1 MLADRATIDVVA
13 GRGGSGSVSFRRE
26 KYVPKGGPDGG
37 DGGDG
42 GSVILVVNEHLRTL
56 LDFQFRARFE
66 APSGAHGSG
75 NKKSGRSGED
85 LVVAVPPGTL
95 VMDAESGH
103 VLADLVEPAAR
114 FVAARGGRGGR
125 GNARFASPTR
135 QAPRKAQPG
144 RPGEER
150 RLALELRLIADVGI
164 VGFPNV
170 GKSTLL
176 SRVSAARPKIADY
189 PFTTL
194 EPHLGLVRVREEQS
208 FVMADLP
215 GLIEGA
221 HEGKGLGH
229 EFLRHIQRTRTI
241 LILIDAA
248 SEDPAGDRDKLSREL
263 RAYSEDLTRKPTVIA
278 MSRSDLRTVDARG
291 GAGAPFPLE
300 GARWGG
306 WISGVTGEGV
316 ESLLDVIWDVLIAAG
331 GTTPARSGFEGDRGV
346 AGTEEREPW

>member
-1 MLADRATIDVVA
+1 MLADRATIDVLA
-13 GRGGSGSVSFRRE
+13 GSGGSGAVSFRRE

-42 GSVILVVNEHLRTL
+42 GSVVLVVNDQMRTL
-56 LDFQFRARFE
+56 LDFQFRARFA

-75 NKKSGRSGED
+75 NQKSGRSGED

-95 VMDAESGH
+95 VLDAATGSL
-103 VLADLVEPAAR
+103 LADLVEPDAR

-125 GNARFASPTR
+125 GNARFATPTR

-150 RLALELRLIADVGI
+150 KLLLELRLIADVGI

-176 SRVSAARPKIADY
+176 ARVSAARPKIADY

-221 HEGKGLGH
+221 HEGRGLGH
-229 EFLRHIQRTRTI
+229 DFLRHIQRTRT
-241 LILIDAA
+241 LLMLIDSA
-248 SEDPAGDRDKLSREL
+248 SEDPVGDREKLNREL
-263 RAYSEDLTRKPTVIA
+263 REYSEDLTRKPSVIA
-278 MSRSDLRTVDARG
+278 MSRADLRGDEARG
-291 GAGAPFPLE
+291 GAPFPLE

-306 WISGVTGEGV
+306 WISGVTGAGV
-316 ESLLDVIWDVLIAAG
+316 DHLLTVIWDVLIGTAAE
-331 GTTPARSGFEGDRGV
+331 TPAKDRAGGDRGV
-346 AGTEEREPW
+346 AGAKERESW

>member
-1 MLADRATIDVVA
+1 
-13 GRGGSGSVSFRRE
+13 VSFRRE

-42 GSVILVVNEHLRTL
+42 GSVILLVNEHLRTL
-56 LDFQFRARFE
+56 LDFQFRARFQ

-75 NKKSGRSGED
+75 NQKSGRSGED

-95 VMDAESGH
+95 VMEASSGDL
-103 VLADLVEPAAR
+103 LADLVEPGLR

-125 GNARFASPTR
+125 GNARFATPTR

-150 RLALELRLIADVGI
+150 KLQLELRLIADVGI

-221 HEGKGLGH
+221 HQGKGLGH
-229 EFLRHIQRTRTI
+229 DFLRHIQRTRTI
-241 LILIDAA
+241 LMLLDSD
-248 SEDPAGDRDKLSREL
+248 SEDPAGDREKLNREL
-263 RAYSEDLTRKPTVIA
+263 REYSEDLTRKPTVVA
-278 MSRSDLRTVDARG
+278 MSRSDLRGDEAPG
-291 GAGAPFPLE
+291 GPPVPLDGAV
-300 GARWGG
+300 WGG
-306 WISGVTGEGV
+306 WISGVTGAGLDH
-316 ESLLDVIWDVLIAAG
+316 LLAVIWDVLIGAG
-331 GTTPARSGFEGDRGV
+331 VEKPA
-346 AGTEEREPW
+346 

>member
-1 MLADRATIDVVA
+1 MFADRATIDVRA
-13 GRGGSGSVSFRRE
+13 GRGGSGAVSFRRE

-37 DGGDG
+37 DGGAG
-42 GSVILVVNEHLRTL
+42 GSVILVVNEHMRTL
-56 LDFQFRARFE
+56 LDFKFRARFE
-66 APSGAHGSG
+66 AKSGAHGSG
-75 NKKSGRSGED
+75 NNKSGRSGED
-85 LVVAVPPGTL
+85 LLVHVPPGTL
-95 VMDAESGH
+95 VLDAASGSL
-103 VLADLVEPAAR
+103 LADLVEPDAT

-135 QAPRKAQPG
+135 QAPRKSEPG
-144 RPGEER
+144 REGEER
-150 RLALELRLIADVGI
+150 RLFLELRLIADVGI

-229 EFLRHIQRTRTI
+229 EFLRHIQRTRTLL
-241 LILIDAA
+241 LIIDSA
-248 SEDPAGDRDKLSREL
+248 SRDPAGDRGKLNREL
-263 RAYSEDLTRKPTVIA
+263 REYSEDLTRKPTVIA
-278 MSRSDLRTVDARG
+278 MSRSDLAGDESRG
-291 GAGAPFPLE
+291 GPPFPLE
-300 GARWGG
+300 GGHWGG
-306 WISGVTGEGV
+306 WISGVTGAGV
-316 ESLLDVIWDVLIAAG
+316 DHLVAVIWDVLIGAG
-331 GTTPARSGFEGDRGV
+331 AEKPAKSRVGGDRGV
-346 AGTEEREPW
+346 AGTKEREPW

>member
-13 GRGGSGSVSFRRE
+13 GNGGSGVVSFRRE

-37 DGGDG
+37 DGGAG
-42 GSVILVVNEHLRTL
+42 GSVILAVNANMRTL
-56 LDFQFRARFE
+56 LDFQFRARFQ

-75 NKKSGRSGED
+75 NRRSGRSGED
-85 LVVAVPPGTL
+85 LVVYVPPGTMVLDAATGSLL
-95 VMDAESGH
+95 V
-103 VLADLVEPAAR
+103 DLVEPEAR
-114 FVAARGGRGGR
+114 FTAAQGGRGGR

-135 QAPRKAQPG
+135 QAPRKFEPG
-144 RPGEER
+144 RDGEER
-150 RLALELRLIADVGI
+150 KLLLELRLIADVGI

-194 EPHLGLVRVREEQS
+194 EPHLGLVRVREEHT

-241 LILIDAA
+241 LMLIDSDSKNPA
-248 SEDPAGDRDKLSREL
+248 EDREKLNREL
-263 RAYSEDLTRKPTVIA
+263 REFSEDLTRKPTVIA
-278 MSRSDLRTVDARG
+278 MSRSDLAGDASHG
-291 GAGAPFPLE
+291 GPPFPLE
-300 GARWGG
+300 DAHWGG
-306 WISGVTGEGV
+306 WISGVTGAGMDH
-316 ESLLDVIWDVLIAAG
+316 LLTVIWDVLTGAG
-331 GTTPARSGFEGDRGV
+331 VQAPAKSRVGGDRGV
-346 AGTEEREPW
+346 AGTKEREPW

>member
-1 MLADRATIDVVA
+1 MIADRATIDVLA
-13 GRGGSGSVSFRRE
+13 GRGGSGVVSFRRE

-75 NKKSGRSGED
+75 NRKSGRSGED
-85 LVVAVPPGTL
+85 LVVKVPPGTL
-95 VMDAESGH
+95 VMDAESGSL
-103 VLADLVEPAAR
+103 LADLVEPAAT

-135 QAPRKAQPG
+135 QAPRKAEPG
-144 RPGEER
+144 RDGEER
-150 RLALELRLIADVGI
+150 RLLLELRLIADVGI

-221 HEGKGLGH
+221 HQGKGLGH
-229 EFLRHIQRTRTI
+229 EFLRHIQRTRT
-241 LILIDAA
+241 LLMLIDSA
-248 SEDPAGDRDKLSREL
+248 SEDPGGDVEKLNREL
-263 RAYSEDLTRKPTVIA
+263 REYSEDLTRKPTVVA
-278 MSRSDLRTVDARG
+278 MSRSDLMGAESPG
-291 GAGAPFPLE
+291 GPPFPLE
-300 GARWGG
+300 GAHWGG
-306 WISGVTGEGV
+306 WISGVTGAGMEH
-316 ESLLDVIWDVLIAAG
+316 LLSIIWDVLTGAG
-331 GTTPARSGFEGDRGV
+331 ALKPAKSRVGGDRGV
-346 AGTEEREPW
+346 AGTKEREPW

>member
-1 MLADRATIDVVA
+1 MFADRASIDVVA
-13 GRGGSGSVSFRRE
+13 GGGGSGSVSFRRE

-56 LDFQFRARFE
+56 LDFQFRARFR
-66 APSGAHGSG
+66 ARSGAHGSG
-75 NKKSGRSGED
+75 NRKSGRSGQD
-85 LVVAVPPGTL
+85 LEVKVPPGTL
-95 VMDAESGH
+95 VMDAESGSLL
-103 VLADLVEPAAR
+103 VDLVEPGAR
-114 FVAARGGRGGR
+114 FVAAQGGRGGR
-125 GNARFASPTR
+125 GNARFATSTR
-135 QAPRKAQPG
+135 QAPRTSEPG

-150 RLALELRLIADVGI
+150 KLLLELRLIADVGI

-176 SRVSAARPKIADY
+176 ARVSAARPKIADY

-229 EFLRHIQRTRTI
+229 EFLRHIQRTRT
-241 LILIDAA
+241 LLLLIDSA
-248 SEDPAGDRDKLSREL
+248 STDPAGDVEKLNREL
-263 RAYSEDLTRKPTVIA
+263 REYSEDLTRKPTVIA
-278 MSRSDLRTVDARG
+278 MSRSDLKGDEARG
-291 GAGAPFPLE
+291 GPPFQLE
-300 GARWGG
+300 GTHWGG
-306 WISGVTGEGV
+306 WISGVTGAGV
-316 ESLLDVIWDVLIAAG
+316 EHLLAVVWDVLTGADARASG
-331 GTTPARSGFEGDRGV
+331 GSRVAGDRGV
-346 AGTEEREPW
+346 AGAKERESW

>member
-1 MLADRATIDVVA
+1 VLADRATIDVQA
-13 GRGGSGSVSFRRE
+13 GRGGSGVVSFRRE

-75 NKKSGRSGED
+75 NKKYGRGGED
-85 LVVAVPPGTL
+85 LEVKVPPGTI
-95 VMDAESGH
+95 VTDAESGAL
-103 VLADLVEPAAR
+103 LADLVEAGTR
-114 FVAARGGRGGR
+114 FVAAKGGRGGR
-125 GNARFASPTR
+125 GNAHFATPTR
-135 QAPRKAQPG
+135 QAPRKFEDG
-144 RPGEER
+144 REGEAR
-150 RLALELRLIADVGI
+150 RLQLELRLIADVGL

-194 EPHLGLVRVREEQS
+194 EPHLGLVKVREEQS

-221 HEGKGLGH
+221 HQGKGLGH
-229 EFLRHIQRTRTI
+229 DFLRHIQRTKTI
-241 LILIDAA
+241 LMLLDSA
-248 SEDPAGDRDKLSREL
+248 SDHPDEDREKLNREL
-263 RAYSEDLTRKPTVIA
+263 REYSEDLTRKPTVIA
-278 MSRSDLRTVDARG
+278 MSRSDLRSDE
-291 GAGAPFPLE
+291 AGDGPPFPLE
-300 GARWGG
+300 GAHWGG
-306 WISGVTGEGV
+306 WISGVTGRGLDH
-316 ESLLDVIWDVLIAAG
+316 LLTVIWDVLIGAG
-331 GTTPARSGFEGDRGV
+331 DVKPAKRRVGGDRGV
-346 AGTEEREPW
+346 AETKERDSW

>member
-1 MLADRATIDVVA
+1 MLADRATIDVLA

-56 LDFQFRARFE
+56 LDFQFRARFQ
-66 APSGAHGSG
+66 APSGAHGMG
-75 NKKSGRSGED
+75 NKKYGRSGED
-85 LVVAVPPGTL
+85 LEVAVPPGTL
-95 VMDAESGH
+95 VRDAATGET
-103 VLADLVEPAAR
+103 LADLVEPGTR
-114 FVAARGGRGGR
+114 FVAAQGGRGGR
-125 GNARFASPTR
+125 GNAHFATPTR
-135 QAPRKAQPG
+135 QTPRHAEPG

-150 RLALELRLIADVGI
+150 RIELELRLIADVGL

-194 EPHLGLVRVREEQS
+194 EPHLGLVKVRDEQS

-221 HEGKGLGH
+221 HQGKGLGH
-229 EFLRHIQRTRTI
+229 EFLRHIQRTKTI
-241 LILIDAA
+241 LMLLDSA
-248 SEDPAGDRDKLSREL
+248 SDHPDEDREKLNREL
-263 RAYSEDLTRKPTVIA
+263 REFSEDLTRKPTVVA
-278 MSRSDLRTVDARG
+278 MSRSDLRGEEAPG
-291 GAGAPFPLE
+291 GPPFALE
-300 GARWGG
+300 GVHWGG

-316 ESLLDVIWDVLIAAG
+316 DHLLTVIWDVLIGAG
-331 GTTPARSGFEGDRGV
+331 EDGPAKRRVGGDRGV
-346 AGTEEREPW
+346 AEAKEREPW

>member
-1 MLADRATIDVVA
+1 MLADRATIDVLA
-13 GRGGSGSVSFRRE
+13 GDGGSGVVSFRRE

-37 DGGDG
+37 DGGAG
-42 GSVILVVNEHLRTL
+42 GSVILAVNEHLRTL

-75 NKKSGRSGED
+75 NRKSGRSGED
-85 LVVAVPPGTL
+85 LVIAVPPGTL
-95 VMDAESGH
+95 VMDVATGS
-103 VLADLVEPAAR
+103 VLADLVDPDAK

-125 GNARFASPTR
+125 GNAHFATPTR
-135 QAPRKAQPG
+135 QAPRKFEPG
-144 RPGEER
+144 RDGEER
-150 RLALELRLIADVGI
+150 KLMLELRLIADVGI

-194 EPHLGLVRVREEQS
+194 EPHLGLVRVRDEQS

-229 EFLRHIQRTRTI
+229 DFLRHIQRTRTI
-241 LILIDAA
+241 LMLIDSA
-248 SEDPAGDRDKLSREL
+248 SEDPAGDRDKLNREL
-263 RAYSEDLTRKPTVIA
+263 REHSEDLTRKPTVIA
-278 MSRSDLRTVDARG
+278 MSRSDLLGDEARG
-291 GAGAPFPLE
+291 GSPFPLE
-300 GARWGG
+300 GAHWGG
-306 WISGVTGEGV
+306 WISGVTGAGMEH
-316 ESLLDVIWDVLIAAG
+316 LLSVIWDVLIGAG
-331 GTTPARSGFEGDRGV
+331 AEQPAKRRVGGDRGV
-346 AGTEEREPW
+346 AGTKEREPW

>member
-1 MLADRATIDVVA
+1 MFADRASIEVVA

-42 GSVILVVNEHLRTL
+42 GSVILAVNEHLRTL
-56 LDFQFRARFE
+56 LDFQFRARFV
-66 APSGAHGSG
+66 AQSGAHGSG
-75 NKKSGRSGED
+75 NKKSGRSGQD
-85 LVVAVPPGTL
+85 LRVQVPPGTI
-95 VMDAESGH
+95 VTDAESGA
-103 VLADLVEPAAR
+103 VLADLVEPGAE

-125 GNARFASPTR
+125 GNARFATSTR
-135 QAPRKAQPG
+135 QAPRKSEPG

-150 RLALELRLIADVGI
+150 KLNLELRLIADVGI

-176 SRVSAARPKIADY
+176 ARVSAARPKIADY

-221 HEGKGLGH
+221 HQGKGLGH
-229 EFLRHIQRTRTI
+229 EFLRHIQRTRT
-241 LILIDAA
+241 LLMLIDSA
-248 SEDPAGDRDKLSREL
+248 SEDPAGDMEKLNREL
-263 RAYSEDLTRKPTVIA
+263 REYSEDLTRKPTVVA
-278 MSRSDLRTVDARG
+278 MSRSDIGIQDARG
-291 GAGAPFPLE
+291 GPPFPLE
-300 GARWGG
+300 GAHWGG
-306 WISGVTGEGV
+306 WISGVTGAGV
-316 ESLLDVIWDVLIAAG
+316 DPLVGVIWDVLIGAG
-331 GTTPARSGFEGDRGV
+331 AQAPERIGGDRGA
-346 AGTEEREPW
+346 AGAKERESW

>member
-1 MLADRATIDVVA
+1 MLADRATIDVLA
-13 GRGGSGSVSFRRE
+13 GHGGSGAVSFRRE

-42 GSVILVVNEHLRTL
+42 GSVILLVNEQLRTL
-56 LDFQFRARFE
+56 LDFQFRARFQ

-75 NKKSGRSGED
+75 NQKSGRSGED
-85 LVVAVPPGTL
+85 LVVQVPPGTL
-95 VMDAESGH
+95 VMGAESGDL
-103 VLADLVEPAAR
+103 LADLVEPGAR

-125 GNARFASPTR
+125 GNARFATPTR

-150 RLALELRLIADVGI
+150 KLLLELRLIADVGL

-221 HEGKGLGH
+221 HQGKGLGH
-229 EFLRHIQRTRTI
+229 DFLRHIQRTRTI
-241 LILIDAA
+241 LMLLDSA
-248 SEDPAGDRDKLSREL
+248 SEDPAGDREKLNREL
-263 RAYSEDLTRKPTVIA
+263 REYSEDLTRKPTVVA
-278 MSRSDLRTVDARG
+278 MSRSDLRGDEAHG
-291 GAGAPFPLE
+291 GPPFPLE
-300 GARWGG
+300 GAHWGG
-306 WISGVTGEGV
+306 WISGVTGAGLED
-316 ESLLDVIWDVLIAAG
+316 LRNIIWGVLIGAG
-331 GTTPARSGFEGDRGV
+331 AEKPAKSKVGGDRGV
-346 AGTEEREPW
+346 AETEERGPW